1 MKPGGSYKFF
11 EIPSTQSSLN
21 LKILGSWFFG
31 SENFQIPRTNNS
43 LTHSEFVQIPRTGG
57 Y

>member
-1 MKPGGSYKFF
+1 MKPGGSFKFF
-11 EIPSTQSSLN
+11 EIQFFESENSGFMVL
-21 LKILGSWFFG
+21 FG
-31 SENFQIPRTNNS
+31 SEIFQIPRTNNS